1 MKLCLKVLVLVM
13 LLLASSHSNADPRHW
28 GIDYLGGA
36 KYGSE
41 IVKSHPDDF
50 AIGIFTQKELFG
62 DAYPVI
68 DKVLAKKRVPLVR
81 YNLRWSDSHTFTRR
95 DFPKIVAE
103 ARRFVSLVEKYPN
116 VECQFSGATEHRLN
130 KEEALDLAIEVLRVI
145 PERCEYVNNPWEGKG
160 AFIPPTPRTLNE
172 VHGGKAQRPKVGGR
186 YVYSFDGTDAFD
198 VNVTALKK
206 RFHDA
211 DVFFMWTSQNNGR
224 RNVADTTPRPQRKFW
239 PTADLIRMQAFL
251 ATEEGEVNLPKTML
265 HKPKSDQH
273 AVPPASRELKP
284 VVIASTDAQRIEFVS
299 DTGKVI
305 ATSGSRMPFADGRSR
320 YYLPEYGYKIA
331 NQAIKT
337 HGKPTV
343 GVRIKGKVVGII
355 NPGFRAGV
363 FR

>member
-1 MKLCLKVLVLVM
+1 MKLCLRGLVLM
-13 LLLASSHSNADPRHW
+13 LLLLSSKQSSADPRLW

-41 IVKSHPDDF
+41 IAKSHPDNF
-50 AIGIFTQKELFG
+50 AIGIFTQKDLFG
-62 DAYPVI
+62 DAYPVL
-68 DKVLAKKRVPLVR
+68 DSVLASKKVPLVR
-81 YNLRWSDSHTFTRR
+81 YNLRWSDSHTFSRQ

-103 ARRFVSLVEKYPN
+103 AKRFVPLVEKYPN
-116 VECQFSGATEHRLN
+116 VECQFSGATEHNLN
-130 KEEALDLAIEVLRVI
+130 KQDATDLAIEVLKVI
-145 PERCEYVNNPWEGKG
+145 PQRCEYVNNPLESRG
-160 AFIPPTPRTLNE
+160 AFITPGVRILNE
-172 VHGGKAQRPKVGGR
+172 VHGGKTRRPRVGGR

-198 VNVTALKK
+198 VNVTAIKN

-224 RNVADTTPRPQRKFW
+224 RNVADNTPRPQRKFW
-239 PTADLIRMQAFL
+239 PTGDLIRMQAFL
-251 ATEEGEVNLPKTML
+251 ATSEGSVSLDRSML

-273 AVPPASRELKP
+273 VTPPASRELKP
-284 VVIASTDAQRIEFVS
+284 VFIVGTDAQRIEFVS
-299 DTGKVI
+299 DSGKVI

-320 YYLPEYGYKIA
+320 YYLPDYGYKIA
-331 NQAIKT
+331 NKAIEV

-343 GVRIKGKVVGII
+343 NVRVKGKVVGII